1 MVGDIKHMCG
11 EFRKLS
17 SNNKFL

>member
-1 MVGDIKHMCG
+1 MVGDIKHMCS